1 MKPPRNWASHI
12 DPHAAAGRSIAAL
25 YRAGVDDRRYRPGLQ
40 ASSADRRAIAA
51 ADRAVVGEFDA
62 AAGQADTQPAIQAS
76 RCPAGY
82 GTGVR
87 DDAGAARRSLDE
99 RGSTCAGLGGSLKMP
114 CSVRRFEPVLGT
126 AVSPVIVK
134 PLVSIV
140 TFLFS
145 DDKFDPIVMFWVR
158 MIVEFASA
166 LAAENAE
173 DSWPKVLT

>member
-1 MKPPRNWASHI
+1 M
-12 DPHAAAGRSIAAL
+12 
-25 YRAGVDDRRYRPGLQ
+25 
-40 ASSADRRAIAA
+40 
-51 ADRAVVGEFDA
+51 
-62 AAGQADTQPAIQAS
+62 
-76 RCPAGY
+76 
-82 GTGVR
+82 
-87 DDAGAARRSLDE
+87 
-99 RGSTCAGLGGSLKMP
+99 
-114 CSVRRFEPVLGT
+114 GT